1 MNREEDQ
8 MKLSQLRVKQLSV
21 LVIGIAIVL
30 FFKYGKPSPE
40 QVDIIELDPPSIE
53 VMQIKPGPIV
63 MTVHTQGT
71 VKPWLEID
79 VLSQVAGE
87 VKVVDTSFAEGGF
100 FSKGDSLIQI
110 DELNYQTALL
120 RAQAKLADAEQVLA
134 LEKGRALQAKREWR
148 NLRDEDAN
156 ALFLRQPQLQSA
168 KAQVAA
174 AKGDVASAKLDLEY
188 TKIKLPFAGRVK
200 STHVN
205 LGQFVS
211 NGMKVASVF
220 STEKVEVRL
229 PLSDSQVSL
238 LDLPINHGNRLLAD
252 GVPVLLNGI
261 FSGQSWQWQG
271 VIKRTSAV
279 IDDRSRFFYA
289 VAEVY
294 EPFKQAEGKPPLNI
308 GQFVRAEIRGRI
320 VDNAMILPRRALRAG
335 NSIWVVDKFNKLR
348 AMKVDVLQSLDDQVT
363 VQLSGVSSLLN
374 IAVSSVAGL
383 NEGFEVTP
391 LAQGNSGEAL

>member
-1 MNREEDQ
+1 
-8 MKLSQLRVKQLSV
+8 MKLSPLRVKQLAV
-21 LVIGIAIVL
+21 LAIGIVIVL
-30 FFKYGKPSPE
+30 FFKYGKPTPE
-40 QVDIIELDPPSIE
+40 QVDSVVVDAPTIDVL
-53 VMQIKPGPIV
+53 QIKPGPIV

-79 VLSQVAGE
+79 VLSQVKGE
-87 VKVVDTSFAEGGF
+87 VKEVGASFAEGGF
-100 FSKGDSLIQI
+100 FSKGDSLVRV

-120 RAQAKLADAEQVLA
+120 RARAKLADAEQALA

-156 ALFLRQPQLQSA
+156 ALFLRKPQLQSA
-168 KAQVAA
+168 EAQVAA

-238 LDLPINHGNRLLAD
+238 LDLPINHGNKSLVG
-252 GVPVLLNGI
+252 GVPVLLNGV
-261 FSGQSWQWQG
+261 FSGQTWQWEG

-294 EPFKQAEGKPPLNI
+294 EPFKQIDAKPPLNI

-335 NSIWVVDKFNKLR
+335 NSIWVVDKFSKLR
-348 AMKVDVLQSLDDQVT
+348 AIKVNVLQSLDDQIT
-363 VQLSGVSSLLN
+363 VQLNSESDVLN
-374 IAVSSVAGL
+374 IAISSVAGL
-383 NEGFEVTP
+383 NEGFEVIP
-391 LAQGNSGEAL
+391 LAQGSLGEAL

>member
-1 MNREEDQ
+1 
-8 MKLSQLRVKQLSV
+8 MKLSPLRVKQLVV
-21 LVIGIAIVL
+21 LVIGVVIVL
-30 FFKYGKPSPE
+30 FFKYGKPAPE
-40 QVDIIELDPPSIE
+40 QVDTVALDVPVID
-53 VMQIKPGPIV
+53 VLRIKPGPIV

-79 VLSQVAGE
+79 VLSQVTGE
-87 VKVVDTSFAEGGF
+87 VKEVGASFAEGGF
-100 FSKGDSLIQI
+100 FRKGDSLVRV

-120 RAQAKLADAEQVLA
+120 RARAKLADAEQALA

-148 NLRDEDAN
+148 NLGNEDAN
-156 ALFLRQPQLQSA
+156 ALFLRKPQLQSA
-168 KAQVAA
+168 EAQVAA

-188 TKIKLPFAGRVK
+188 TNINLPFSGRVE

-238 LDLPINHGNRLLAD
+238 LDLPINHGNKSLAD
-252 GVPVLLNGI
+252 GVPVLLNGV
-261 FSGQSWQWQG
+261 FSGQTWQWEG

-294 EPFKQAEGKPPLNI
+294 EPFKQVDAKPPLNI

-348 AMKVDVLQSLDDQVT
+348 ATKVNVLQSLDDQIT
-363 VQLSGVSSLLN
+363 VQLNSEIDVLN
-374 IAVSSVAGL
+374 IAISSVAGL
-383 NEGFEVTP
+383 NEGFEVIP
-391 LAQGNSGEAL
+391 LAQGSLGEAL

>member
-1 MNREEDQ
+1 
-8 MKLSQLRVKQLSV
+8 MKLSPLRLKQIAV
-21 LVIGIAIVL
+21 LAIGMAVVM
-30 FFKYGKPSPE
+30 FFKYGKPAPE
-40 QVDIIELDPPSIE
+40 EVDIVAINAPAIDVL
-53 VMQIKPGPIV
+53 QISPGPIV

-79 VLSQVAGE
+79 VLSQVSGE
-87 VKVVDTSFAEGGF
+87 VKEVAGSFSEGGF
-100 FSKGDSLIQI
+100 FSKGDSLVRV

-120 RAQAKLADAEQVLA
+120 RARAKLADAEQLLA
-134 LEKGRALQAKREWR
+134 VEKGRALQAKREWR
-148 NLRDEDAN
+148 NLQDENAN
-156 ALFLRQPQLQSA
+156 ALFLRKPQLQSA
-168 KAQVAA
+168 EAQVAA
-174 AKGDVASAKLDLEY
+174 AKGDVASANLDLEY
-188 TKIKLPFAGRVK
+188 TNINLPFAGRLK

-229 PLSDSQVSL
+229 PLSDNQVSL
-238 LDLPINHGNRLLAD
+238 LDLPINHGNKSLVD
-252 GVPVLLNGI
+252 GVPVLLNGV
-261 FSGQSWQWQG
+261 FSGQTWQWEG

-294 EPFKQAEGKPPLNI
+294 EPFKQVDAKPPLNI

-348 AMKVDVLQSLDDQVT
+348 ATKVNVLQSLDDQVT
-363 VQLSGVSSLLN
+363 VQLNSESDVLN
-374 IAVSSVAGL
+374 IAISSVAGL
-383 NEGFEVTP
+383 NEGFEVIP
-391 LAQGNSGEAL
+391 LAQGSLGEAL

>member
-1 MNREEDQ
+1 
-8 MKLSQLRVKQLSV
+8 MKLSPLRVKQLVV
-21 LVIGIAIVL
+21 LAIGVVIVL
-30 FFKYGKPSPE
+30 FFKYGKPAPE
-40 QVDIIELDPPSIE
+40 QVDTVAVDAPTIDVLR
-53 VMQIKPGPIV
+53 IKPGPIV

-79 VLSQVAGE
+79 VLSQVTGE
-87 VKVVDTSFAEGGF
+87 VKEVGASFAEGGF
-100 FSKGDSLIQI
+100 FSKGDSLVRV

-120 RAQAKLADAEQVLA
+120 RARAKLADAEQALA

-148 NLRDEDAN
+148 NLGNEDAN
-156 ALFLRQPQLQSA
+156 ALFLRKPQLQSA
-168 KAQVAA
+168 EAQVAA

-188 TKIKLPFAGRVK
+188 TNINLPFSGRVE

-238 LDLPINHGNRLLAD
+238 LDLPINHGNKSLAD
-252 GVPVLLNGI
+252 GVPVLLNGV
-261 FSGQSWQWQG
+261 FSGQTWQWEG

-294 EPFKQAEGKPPLNI
+294 EPFKQVDAKPPLNI

-348 AMKVDVLQSLDDQVT
+348 ATKVNVLQSLDDQIT
-363 VQLSGVSSLLN
+363 VQLNSESDVLN
-374 IAVSSVAGL
+374 IAISSVAGL
-383 NEGFEVTP
+383 NEGFEVIP
-391 LAQGNSGEAL
+391 LAQGSLGEAL

>member
-1 MNREEDQ
+1 
-8 MKLSQLRVKQLSV
+8 MKLSPLRVKQLAV
-21 LVIGIAIVL
+21 LAIGIAIVL
-30 FFKYGKPSPE
+30 FFKYGKPTPE
-40 QVDIIELDPPSIE
+40 QVDSVAVDAPTIDVL
-53 VMQIKPGPIV
+53 QIKPGPIV

-79 VLSQVAGE
+79 VLSQVRGE
-87 VKVVDTSFAEGGF
+87 VKEVGASFAEGGF
-100 FSKGDSLIQI
+100 FSKGDSLVRV

-120 RAQAKLADAEQVLA
+120 RARAKLADAEQALA

-156 ALFLRQPQLQSA
+156 ALFLRKPQLQSA
-168 KAQVAA
+168 EAQVAA

-238 LDLPINHGNRLLAD
+238 LDLPINHGNKSLVD
-252 GVPVLLNGI
+252 GVPVLLNGV
-261 FSGQSWQWQG
+261 FSGQTWQWEG

-294 EPFKQAEGKPPLNI
+294 EPFKQVDAKPPLNI

-335 NSIWVVDKFNKLR
+335 DSIWVVDKFNKLR
-348 AMKVDVLQSLDDQVT
+348 ATKVNVLQSLDDQVT
-363 VQLSGVSSLLN
+363 VQLGAESDVLS
-374 IAVSSVAGL
+374 IAISSVAGL
-383 NEGFEVTP
+383 NEGFEVVP
-391 LAQGNSGEAL
+391 LTQGSMDEAL

>member
-1 MNREEDQ
+1 
-8 MKLSQLRVKQLSV
+8 MKLSPLRVKQLAV
-21 LVIGIAIVL
+21 LAIGIVIVL
-30 FFKYGKPSPE
+30 FFKYGKPAPE
-40 QVDIIELDPPSIE
+40 QVDSIAVDPPTID
-53 VMQIKPGPIV
+53 VLRINPGPIV

-79 VLSQVAGE
+79 VLSQVTGE
-87 VKVVDTSFAEGGF
+87 VKEVGASFAEGGF
-100 FSKGDSLIQI
+100 FSKGDSLVRV
-110 DELNYQTALL
+110 DELNYQAALL
-120 RAQAKLADAEQVLA
+120 RARAKLADAEQLLA
-134 LEKGRALQAKREWR
+134 VEKGRALQAKREWR
-148 NLRDEDAN
+148 NLQDENAN
-156 ALFLRQPQLQSA
+156 ALFLRKPQLQSA
-168 KAQVAA
+168 EAQVAA

-188 TKIKLPFAGRVK
+188 TNINLPFAGRLK

-229 PLSDSQVSL
+229 PLNDNQVSL
-238 LDLPINHGNRLLAD
+238 LDLPINHGNKLLVG
-252 GVPVLLNGI
+252 GVPVLLNGV
-261 FSGQSWQWQG
+261 FSGQTWQWEG

-294 EPFKQAEGKPPLNI
+294 EPFKQVDVKPPLNI

-348 AMKVDVLQSLDDQVT
+348 ATKVNVLQSLDDQVT
-363 VQLSGVSSLLN
+363 VQLNSESDTLS
-374 IAVSSVAGL
+374 IAISSVAGL
-383 NEGFEVTP
+383 NEGFEVIP
-391 LAQGNSGEAL
+391 LAQGSLGEAL

>member
-1 MNREEDQ
+1 
-8 MKLSQLRVKQLSV
+8 MKLSPLRLKQIAV
-21 LVIGIAIVL
+21 LAIGIAVVM
-30 FFKYGKPSPE
+30 FFKYGKPAPE
-40 QVDIIELDPPSIE
+40 QVDIVAVNTPVID
-53 VMQIKPGPIV
+53 VFQISPGPIV

-79 VLSQVAGE
+79 VLSQVSGE
-87 VKVVDTSFAEGGF
+87 VKEVAGSFAEGGF
-100 FSKGDSLIQI
+100 FTKDDTLVHV
-110 DELNYQTALL
+110 DEQNYQTGLL
-120 RAQAKLADAEQVLA
+120 RARAQLADAEQALA

-148 NLRDEDAN
+148 NLGDEDAN
-156 ALFLRQPQLQSA
+156 DLFLRKPQLQSA

-188 TKIKLPFAGRVK
+188 TKINLPFAGRIK

-205 LGQFVS
+205 IGQFVS

-229 PLSDSQVSL
+229 PLSDNQVAL
-238 LDLPINHGNRLLAD
+238 LDLPINHGNQALTD
-252 GVPVLLNGI
+252 GVPVLLNGV
-261 FSGQSWQWQG
+261 FSGQTWQWEG

-294 EPFKQAEGKPPLNI
+294 DPFKQVEAIPPLNI

-320 VDNAMILPRRALRAG
+320 VDDAMILPRRALRAG
-335 NSIWVVDKFNKLR
+335 DRIWTVDKFNKLR
-348 AMKVDVLQSLDDQVT
+348 SIKVNVLQSVDDQIT
-363 VQLSGVSSLLN
+363 VQLTMPSDQLT
-374 IAVSSVAGL
+374 IAISSVAGL
-383 NEGFEVTP
+383 SEGFEVIP
-391 LAQGNSGEAL
+391 LVQGSLGEAL

>member
-1 MNREEDQ
+1 
-8 MKLSQLRVKQLSV
+8 MKLSSLRVKQLVV
-21 LVIGIAIVL
+21 LAIGIAIVL

-40 QVDIIELDPPSIE
+40 QVDNIVMDAPIID
-53 VMQIKPGPIV
+53 VVQIKPGPIV

-79 VLSQVAGE
+79 VLSQVTGE
-87 VKVVDTSFAEGGF
+87 VIEVGANFAEGGF
-100 FSKGDSLIQI
+100 FSKGDSLVQV
-110 DELNYQTALL
+110 DELNYQTAVL
-120 RAQAKLADAEQVLA
+120 RAQAKLADAEQALA
-134 LEKGRALQAKREWR
+134 LEQGRGLQAKREWR
-148 NLRDEDAN
+148 NLHDDDAN
-156 ALFLRQPQLQSA
+156 ALFLRKPQLQSA

-188 TKIKLPFAGRVK
+188 TKIKLPFSGRVK

-211 NGMKVASVF
+211 KGIKVASVF

-238 LDLPINHGNRLLAD
+238 LDLPINHGNKSLVGGL
-252 GVPVLLNGI
+252 PVLLNGV
-261 FSGQSWQWQG
+261 FSGQAWQWQG

-294 EPFKQAEGKPPLNI
+294 EPFKQTESKPPLNI
-308 GQFVRAEIRGRI
+308 GQFVRAEIRGRV
-320 VDNAMILPRRALRAG
+320 VDNALILPRRALRAG
-335 NSIWVVDKFNKLR
+335 DSIWVVDKFNKLR
-348 AMKVDVLQSLDDQVT
+348 ATKVNVLQSLDDQVT
-363 VQLSGVSSLLN
+363 VQLYGDSDVLN

-383 NEGFEVTP
+383 NEGFEVIP
-391 LAQGNSGEAL
+391 LVQGSMGEAL

>member
-1 MNREEDQ
+1 
-8 MKLSQLRVKQLSV
+8 MKLSPLRVKQLVV
-21 LVIGIAIVL
+21 LAIGVVIVL
-30 FFKYGKPSPE
+30 FFKYGKPAPE
-40 QVDIIELDPPSIE
+40 QVDSVAVDAPTIDVLR
-53 VMQIKPGPIV
+53 IKPGPIV

-79 VLSQVAGE
+79 VLSQVTGE
-87 VKVVDTSFAEGGF
+87 VKEVGASFAEGGF
-100 FSKGDSLIQI
+100 FSKGDSLVRV

-120 RAQAKLADAEQVLA
+120 RARAKLADAEQALA

-148 NLRDEDAN
+148 NLGNEDAN
-156 ALFLRQPQLQSA
+156 ALFLRKPQLQSA
-168 KAQVAA
+168 EAQVAA

-188 TKIKLPFAGRVK
+188 TNINLPFSGRVE

-238 LDLPINHGNRLLAD
+238 LDLPINHGNKSLAD
-252 GVPVLLNGI
+252 GVPVLLNGV
-261 FSGQSWQWQG
+261 FSGQTWQWEG

-294 EPFKQAEGKPPLNI
+294 EPFKQVDAKPPLNI

-348 AMKVDVLQSLDDQVT
+348 ATKVNVLQSLDDQVT
-363 VQLSGVSSLLN
+363 VQLNSESDVLS
-374 IAVSSVAGL
+374 IAISSVAGL
-383 NEGFEVTP
+383 NEGFEVIP
-391 LAQGNSGEAL
+391 LAQGSLGEAL

>member
-1 MNREEDQ
+1 
-8 MKLSQLRVKQLSV
+8 MKLSPLRVKQLVV
-21 LVIGIAIVL
+21 LVIGVVIVL
-30 FFKYGKPSPE
+30 FFKYGKPAPE
-40 QVDIIELDPPSIE
+40 QVDTVALDVPTID
-53 VMQIKPGPIV
+53 VLRIKPGPIV

-79 VLSQVAGE
+79 VLSQVTGE
-87 VKVVDTSFAEGGF
+87 VKEVGASFAEGGF
-100 FSKGDSLIQI
+100 FRKGDSLVRV

-120 RAQAKLADAEQVLA
+120 RARAKLADAEQALA

-148 NLRDEDAN
+148 NLGNEDAN
-156 ALFLRQPQLQSA
+156 ALFLRKPQLQSA
-168 KAQVAA
+168 EAQVAA

-188 TKIKLPFAGRVK
+188 TNINLPFSGRVE

-238 LDLPINHGNRLLAD
+238 LDLPINHGNKSLAD
-252 GVPVLLNGI
+252 GVPVLLNGV
-261 FSGQSWQWQG
+261 FSGQTWQWEG

-294 EPFKQAEGKPPLNI
+294 EPFKQVDAKPPLNI

-348 AMKVDVLQSLDDQVT
+348 ATKVNVLQSLDDQIT
-363 VQLSGVSSLLN
+363 VQLNSEIDVLN
-374 IAVSSVAGL
+374 IAISSVAGL
-383 NEGFEVTP
+383 NEGFEVIT
-391 LAQGNSGEAL
+391 LAQGSLGEAL

>member
-1 MNREEDQ
+1 
-8 MKLSQLRVKQLSV
+8 MKLTPLRIKQLAV
-21 LVIGIAIVL
+21 LAIGVVIVL
-30 FFKYGKPSPE
+30 FFKYGKPAPE
-40 QVDIIELDPPSIE
+40 QVDTAAVDAPTIDVLR
-53 VMQIKPGPIV
+53 IKPGPIV

-79 VLSQVAGE
+79 VLSQVTGE
-87 VKVVDTSFAEGGF
+87 VKEVGASFAEGGF
-100 FSKGDSLIQI
+100 FSKGDSLVRV
-110 DELNYQTALL
+110 DKLNYQTALL
-120 RAQAKLADAEQVLA
+120 RARAKLADAEQALA

-148 NLRDEDAN
+148 NLGNEDAN
-156 ALFLRQPQLQSA
+156 ALFLRKPQLQSA
-168 KAQVAA
+168 EAQVAA

-188 TKIKLPFAGRVK
+188 TNINLPFAGRVE

-238 LDLPINHGNRLLAD
+238 LDLPINHGNKSLAD
-252 GVPVLLNGI
+252 GVPVLLNGV
-261 FSGQSWQWQG
+261 FSGQTWQWEG

-294 EPFKQAEGKPPLNI
+294 EPFKQVDAKPPLNI

-348 AMKVDVLQSLDDQVT
+348 ATKVNVLQSLDDQVT
-363 VQLSGVSSLLN
+363 VQLNSETDVLN
-374 IAVSSVAGL
+374 IAISSVAGL
-383 NEGFEVTP
+383 NEGFEVIP
-391 LAQGNSGEAL
+391 LAQGSLGEAL

>member
-1 MNREEDQ
+1 
-8 MKLSQLRVKQLSV
+8 MKLSPLRVKQLAV
-21 LVIGIAIVL
+21 LAIGIVIVL
-30 FFKYGKPSPE
+30 FFKYGKPTPE
-40 QVDIIELDPPSIE
+40 QVDSVAVDAPTIDVL
-53 VMQIKPGPIV
+53 QIKPGPIV

-79 VLSQVAGE
+79 VLSQVRGE
-87 VKVVDTSFAEGGF
+87 VKEVGASFAEGGF
-100 FSKGDSLIQI
+100 FSKGDSLVRV

-120 RAQAKLADAEQVLA
+120 RARAKLADAKQALA

-148 NLRDEDAN
+148 NLHDEDAN
-156 ALFLRQPQLQSA
+156 ALFLRKPQLQSA
-168 KAQVAA
+168 EAQVAA

-188 TKIKLPFAGRVK
+188 TEIKLPFAGRVK

-229 PLSDSQVSL
+229 PLSDNQISL
-238 LDLPINHGNRLLAD
+238 LDLPINHGNKSLVD
-252 GVPVLLNGI
+252 GVPVLLNGV
-261 FSGQSWQWQG
+261 FSGQTWQWEG

-294 EPFKQAEGKPPLNI
+294 EPFKQVDAKPPLNI

-335 NSIWVVDKFNKLR
+335 DSIWVVDKFNKLR
-348 AMKVDVLQSLDDQVT
+348 ATKVNVLQSLDDQVT
-363 VQLSGVSSLLN
+363 VQLGAESDVLN
-374 IAVSSVAGL
+374 IAISSVAGL
-383 NEGFEVTP
+383 NEGFEVVP
-391 LAQGNSGEAL
+391 LAQGSMGEAL

>member
-1 MNREEDQ
+1 
-8 MKLSQLRVKQLSV
+8 MKLSPLRVKQLAV
-21 LVIGIAIVL
+21 LAIGIAIVL
-30 FFKYGKPSPE
+30 FFKYGKPTPE
-40 QVDIIELDPPSIE
+40 QVDSVAVDAPTIDVL
-53 VMQIKPGPIV
+53 QIKPGPIV

-79 VLSQVAGE
+79 VLSQVRGE
-87 VKVVDTSFAEGGF
+87 VKEVGASFAEGGF
-100 FSKGDSLIQI
+100 FSKGDSLVRV

-120 RAQAKLADAEQVLA
+120 RARAKLADAEQALA

-148 NLRDEDAN
+148 NLGNEDAN
-156 ALFLRQPQLQSA
+156 ALFLRKPQLQSA
-168 KAQVAA
+168 EAQVAA

-188 TKIKLPFAGRVK
+188 TNINLPFAGRVE

-229 PLSDSQVSL
+229 PLSDGQVSL
-238 LDLPINHGNRLLAD
+238 LDLPINHGNKSLVD
-252 GVPVLLNGI
+252 GVPVLLNGV
-261 FSGQSWQWQG
+261 FSGQTWQWEG

-294 EPFKQAEGKPPLNI
+294 EPFKQVDAKPPLNI

-335 NSIWVVDKFNKLR
+335 DSIWVVDRFNKLR
-348 AMKVDVLQSLDDQVT
+348 ATKVNVLQSLDDQVT
-363 VQLSGVSSLLN
+363 VQLNSESDTLR
-374 IAVSSVAGL
+374 IAISSVAGL
-383 NEGFEVTP
+383 NEGFEVIP
-391 LAQGNSGEAL
+391 LAQGSLGEAL

>member
-1 MNREEDQ
+1 
-8 MKLSQLRVKQLSV
+8 MKLTSLRIKQLAV
-21 LVIGIAIVL
+21 LAIGVVIVL
-30 FFKYGKPSPE
+30 FFKYGKPAPE
-40 QVDIIELDPPSIE
+40 QVDTAAVDAPTIDVLR
-53 VMQIKPGPIV
+53 IKPGPIV

-79 VLSQVAGE
+79 VLSQVTGE
-87 VKVVDTSFAEGGF
+87 VKEVGASFAEGGF
-100 FSKGDSLIQI
+100 FSKGDSLVRV
-110 DELNYQTALL
+110 DKLNYQTALL
-120 RAQAKLADAEQVLA
+120 RARAKLADAEQALA

-148 NLRDEDAN
+148 NLGNEDAN
-156 ALFLRQPQLQSA
+156 ALFLRKPQLQSA
-168 KAQVAA
+168 EAQVAA

-188 TKIKLPFAGRVK
+188 TNINLPFAGRVE

-238 LDLPINHGNRLLAD
+238 LDLPINHGNKSLAD
-252 GVPVLLNGI
+252 GVPVLLNGV
-261 FSGQSWQWQG
+261 FSGQTWQWEG

-294 EPFKQAEGKPPLNI
+294 EPFKQVDAKPPLNI

-348 AMKVDVLQSLDDQVT
+348 ATKVNVLQSLDDQVT
-363 VQLSGVSSLLN
+363 VQLNSETDVLN
-374 IAVSSVAGL
+374 IAISSVAGL
-383 NEGFEVTP
+383 NEGFEVIP
-391 LAQGNSGEAL
+391 LAQGSLGEAL